1 MSPGP
6 LANYPCV
13 MDSRF
18 RRREIANNEVRL
30 SFLDNAGDGPVV
42 VALHGLAG
50 TGDEFTATAAAVG
63 GSYRFVFPDL
73 RGHGNSTR
81 QPADVSRGAFVGD
94 VAAVI
99 RQVSP
104 DRPVTLV
111 GQSMGGHTAIL
122 AAAGLPDLVARLI
135 VLEATVA
142 GGADA
147 ARIGDY
153 FRSWPVPFASVAK
166 AAEFLGQDALARS
179 WIEHLQESADGGL
192 VPPFD
197 ADVMQKTMEAVS
209 APRWDEWTSVAAP
222 TTAVFAAT
230 SMFSPAEQA
239 EFVAARPGTR
249 HVVLDGGSHDAHLDA
264 TAAWA
269 AVLALALAD

>member
-1 MSPGP
+1 MGSG
-6 LANYPCV
+6 
-13 MDSRF
+13 F
-18 RRREIANNEVRL
+18 RRCEIAGNEVRI
-30 SFLDNAGDGPVV
+30 SWLDNDGDGPVV
-42 VALHGLAG
+42 VALPGLAG
-50 TGDEFTATAAAVG
+50 TGDEFIATADAVG
-63 GSYRFVFPDL
+63 GAYRFVLPDL
-73 RGHGNSTR
+73 RGHGGSTR
-81 QPADVSRGAFVGD
+81 RPADVSRGAFVGD

-104 DRPVTLV
+104 DRPATLV
-111 GQSMGGHTAIL
+111 GQSTGGHTAIL
-122 AAAGLPDLVARLI
+122 AAAGFPDLVARLV

-153 FRSWPVPFASVAK
+153 FRSWPVPFASVAE
-166 AAEFLGQDALARS
+166 AEGFLGQDALARS
-179 WIEHLQESADGGL
+179 WIEHLEPSGDGGL

-197 ADVMQKTMEAVS
+197 ADVMQEVMEAV
-209 APRWDEWTSVAAP
+209 AVPRWDEWKSVAAP
-222 TTAVFAAT
+222 TTAVFAAR

-264 TAAWA
+264 TAEWA
-269 AVLALALAD
+269 AVLARALED